1 MLHFLTFRAK
11 KQAAA
16 IRSCRFARFFDQM
29 KREMVVRRPLRQ
41 GNVALLRNFIDRTAG
56 GDS

>member
-16 IRSCRFARFFDQM
+16 IGSCRFARFFDQM
-29 KREMVVRRPLRQ
+29 KREMVVRRPLRL
-41 GNVALLRNFIDRTAG
+41 GNVALLRNRTAG